1 MRDLRGRRYSVGILL
16 TGALILAGLPMGTP
30 LSGMFAVGSARA
42 NEDPAAFD
50 RSYKES
56 GKLAAQL
63 AQRYEGALRQTALR
77 LGEVARQDAGA
88 LARNP
93 VAIETSRSPWPIVTY
108 VLNGDRLSLI
118 PEGKSHL
125 SPEDLQGVSGR
136 QPHVFLKGS
145 TVLVTV
151 LAGSNRYT
159 TAEIPLEAFTG
170 PLSSISL
177 GGDSALMLLD
187 DQGRSLGAKP
197 LGSED
202 QELLKSVSTEAAT
215 TLVSKTSVLSLARI
229 PSAGWTVIV
238 RLPLAEAYRGIAMPE
253 LDERALPNPLYLV
266 KRTPG
271 ASLEGVGQGILFSF
285 GGLALLVVALLLLRR
300 RLRDPRLKSIRM
312 PFSEQGPFSAPLSA
326 AQTGGLAVLEAL
338 VGEKA
343 GAMPDER
350 LATERPSTERRLD
363 ERALLPAPAP
373 ASSEGAASGVWRDTM
388 KAEVDYLQAELRKTQ
403 EQLQQLTQQPQLG
416 ALQSRLESELKEAER
431 RLAVQQEAELR
442 EFSEALRQRLD
453 LEARRLQALEQNSRQ
468 ALDALDRKVVQQE
481 GQIRSHVES
490 LQSKYDGL
498 SDGLRQRFEQDDQRL
513 EAVQTKFDRLSEGLR
528 QRFEQ
533 EDQLLASLDQEVDR
547 TRVEIE
553 ALRAQQAGLGELSES
568 KFGLLESELE
578 SYRNQGQQ
586 ADRQSNERIEVMAKA
601 LQELH
606 AALGQVQSSNGKL
619 RQEVQAALAQAHQEN
634 AKLHEELGTL
644 SARVHRVVQLLAK
657 GRPA

>member
-1 MRDLRGRRYSVGILL
+1 MGV
-16 TGALILAGLPMGTP
+16 LILSGLPAGTP
-30 LSGMFAVGSARA
+30 LSGVFSVGAARA

-56 GKLAAQL
+56 GKLAALL

-77 LGEVARQDAGA
+77 LAEVARQDAGA

-118 PEGKSHL
+118 PEGKAHL

-151 LAGSNRYT
+151 LDGSNRYT

-177 GGDSALMLLD
+177 GGNSALMLLD
-187 DQGRSLGAKP
+187 DQDRSLGAKP

-202 QELLKSVSTEAAT
+202 QELLKSVSGEAAT

-253 LDERALPNPLYLV
+253 LDERTLPNPLYLV

-271 ASLEGVGQGILFSF
+271 ASLEGVGQGILLSF

-300 RLRDPRLKSIRM
+300 RLRDPRLKSARM
-312 PFSEQGPFSAPLSA
+312 PFAEQGPFSAPLSA
-326 AQTGGLAVLEAL
+326 AQSGGLAVLEAL
-338 VGEKA
+338 
-343 GAMPDER
+343 MDER
-350 LATERPSTERRLD
+350 DAATPDDRLSPVRQVTERRID
-363 ERALLPAPAP
+363 ERALLPAPAQP
-373 ASSEGAASGVWRDTM
+373 PSEGAASGVWRDTLQ
-388 KAEVDYLQAELRKTQ
+388 AEVSYLQAELRKTQ
-403 EQLQQLTQQPQLG
+403 DQLKQLAQQPQVG
-416 ALQSRLESELKEAER
+416 TLQARMESELKEAER
-431 RLAVQQEAELR
+431 RLAAQQEAELR

-453 LEARRLQALEQNSRQ
+453 LEARRLEALEQNSRQ
-468 ALDALDRKVVQQE
+468 VLDGLDRKVAQQE
-481 GQIRSHVES
+481 GQLRSHVET
-490 LQSKYDGL
+490 LQSKYNGL
-498 SDGLRQRFEQDDQRL
+498 SDALRQRFEQDDQRVAAL
-513 EAVQTKFDRLSEGLR
+513 HAKFDGLSEGLR

-533 EDQLLASLDQEVDR
+533 EDQLLASLDREVER
-547 TRVEIE
+547 TRSEIE
-553 ALRAQQAGLGELSES
+553 ALRAQQAGFGQLSES

-586 ADRQSNERIEVMAKA
+586 ADRQASERIEVLAKA

-606 AALGQVQSSNGKL
+606 AALGQVQSSNGKI